1 MSKFY
6 EGIAEIFEVDVA
18 DISPSFELQSADV
31 AWDSL
36 AIVSMIAL
44 IDECY
49 GAMLDGSDLTEC
61 ETVADI
67 EKLIEQNG

>member
-1 MSKFY
+1 MLKFY
-6 EGIAEIFEVDVA
+6 EGIAEIFEVDA
-18 DISPSFELQSADV
+18 AAISGDFDLQSADV

-44 IDECY
+44 IDECF

-61 ETVADI
+61 QTVSDI
-67 EKLIEQNG
+67 EALIQQNG